1 MTTITLPPEIES
13 PLADA
18 ARKQG
23 MTPELLALE
32 TLRQQFPPA
41 KPEPAPKEGETLY
54 DFLAGYVGTFD
65 GTGEAFSENC
75 GERFTDYLVEKH
87 KKATGK

>member
-1 MTTITLPPEIES
+1 MTTITLPPEIEA

-54 DFLAGYVGTFD
+54 DYLKDYIGAVSGS
-65 GTGEAFSENC
+65 GEAFSQNC
-75 GERFTDYLVEKH
+75 GERFTDYLMEKQ
-87 KKATGK
+87 KAGKL